1 MKTVGIIC
9 EYNPLHLGHAF
20 QMERL
25 RALLGEDTAVICV
38 MSGNYVQRGEPAV
51 LDKFTRA
58 RGAVL
63 AGADLVLELPVTR
76 VLSSAEGFAMGGVE
90 VLDRLFCVDYLS
102 FGSESGDGETLLV
115 GAEMTLDAG
124 FDEKLKEKLA
134 QGLSYAAARQKT
146 LAEATGQADFARKPN
161 VILGLEYCRAL
172 LMRNSRIKPLVLK
185 REGDYHEKSLEGKF
199 PSATA
204 LRSAMEDDTWLS
216 YVPEGVRELFRQ
228 APRYS
233 LSAGER
239 AVLAR
244 LRSMPEEA
252 WEKTAHGSEGL
263 WRKVMKNVRSLST
276 VEEILEASLS
286 KRYPRT
292 RLSRLLLCAYLG
304 IGAEML
310 KEPLTYTRILAF
322 SPKGRRL
329 LRTAKEQGDL
339 VLLNPGERP
348 ESRDLWE
355 RERRLGDLYSLFA
368 VEDSRIQP
376 AMEEKA
382 RYLFER
388 K

>member
-20 QMERL
+20 QMEHL
-25 RALLGEDTAVICV
+25 RALLGEDTAIVCV
-38 MSGNYVQRGEPAV
+38 MSGHYVQRGEPAV

-63 AGADLVLELPVTR
+63 AGADLVLELPATR

-90 VLDRLFCVDYLS
+90 VLDRLSCVDYLS
-102 FGSESGDGETLLV
+102 FGSESGEGETLLA
-115 GAEMTLDAG
+115 GAEMTLDSG

-146 LAEATGQADFARKPN
+146 LAEATGRPDFARRPN
-161 VILGLEYCRAL
+161 DILGLEYCRAL

-185 REGDYHEKSLEGKF
+185 REGDYHEKNLEGKF

-204 LRSAMEDDTWLS
+204 LRNAMEDDTWLS
-216 YVPEGVRELFRQ
+216 YVPEGARDLFRQ

-263 WRKVMKNVRSLST
+263 WRKVMKNVRSLGT

-310 KEPLTYTRILAF
+310 QEPLTYTRILGF

-329 LRTAKEQGDL
+329 LRTAKTQGDL
-339 VLLNPGERP
+339 LLLNPGERP
-348 ESRDLWE
+348 ENRDLWE

-368 VEDSRIQP
+368 VEDSRMQP